1 MGELIEEWKSR
12 TPSRVP
18 LVPLLVAPREDA
30 GLRASRY
37 GRDIIPAFSGG
48 LGARAECK
56 FALAYEGRNAAWRL
70 LTDMALGDALIYHM
84 GDLATDR
91 YRDLFLH
98 GFADVLQRAAED
110 GLVRLTQYRQA
121 DGDDEVTAYRVEKRG
136 AADREKEAAD
146 S

>member
-12 TPSRVP
+12 TPNRVP
-18 LVPLLVAPREDA
+18 LVPLLAAPREDA

-56 FALAYEGRNAAWRL
+56 FALAWEGRNTAWRL
-70 LTDMALGDALIYHM
+70 LTDMAPGDAVIYHM

-98 GFADVLQRAAED
+98 GLADVLQRAAED
-110 GLVRLTQYRQA
+110 GAVRLTQYRQDNG
-121 DGDDEVTAYRVEKRG
+121 DGKVTAYRVEKRG
-136 AADREKEAAD
+136 AADREEAATT
-146 S
+146 